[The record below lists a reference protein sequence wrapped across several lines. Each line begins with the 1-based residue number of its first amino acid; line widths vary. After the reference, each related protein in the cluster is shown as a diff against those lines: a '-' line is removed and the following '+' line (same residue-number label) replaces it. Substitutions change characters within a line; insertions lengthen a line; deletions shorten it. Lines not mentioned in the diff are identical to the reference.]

1 MKKPTIRQKTAASK
15 LSESIRTG
23 KNKPIGEILREAN
36 YSESTSKSPQRVTDS
51 KGWQALMEKYIPD
64 EKLQEVLEEGLRA
77 DKVISAVIVGSKAN
91 ENTNDF
97 IEVPDHPTR
106 HKYLDTA
113 LKLKKKYPAEKT
125 ILAGDPDEPLQIE
138 IIEAKRDD

>member
-1 MKKPTIRQKTAASK
+1 MRKPTIKQKAAV
-15 LSESIRTG
+15 
-23 KNKPIGEILREAN
+23 KNIIENHGNI
-36 YSESTSKSPQRVTDS
+36 S
-51 KGWQALMEKYIPD
+51 KGMRDAGYTEATAKNPKNLTKSQVWEQLLEEHLPD
-64 EKLQEVLEEGLRA
+64 ELLRGVLEDGLKA

-138 IIEAKRDD
+138 IIEEKHG